1 MSVRNFRRTA
11 IDLSEAISFSVIDD
25 FYSSEENF
33 SHYGFYGLRFPAI
46 FFDKS
51 FESGRGF

>member
-1 MSVRNFRRTA
+1 MPVRNFRRTA